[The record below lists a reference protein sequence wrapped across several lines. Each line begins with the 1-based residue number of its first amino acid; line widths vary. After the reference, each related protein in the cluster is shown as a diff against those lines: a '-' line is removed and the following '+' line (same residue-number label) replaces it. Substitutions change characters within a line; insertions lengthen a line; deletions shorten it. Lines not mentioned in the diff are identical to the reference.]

1 MQPSHHWSEDVAAL
15 RLEVHGPSEQA
26 VFAQA
31 FTALQELFGAEA
43 GNGEPVQRR
52 VEAEADDHRSLLAE
66 WLSELVFLVE
76 KERLLLDEVAGVRVL
91 DGQLEATVRGHRGD
105 PPHRVK
111 SVAYHDLELHRDRSG
126 WRACVVLDT

>member
-1 MQPSHHWSEDVAAL
+1 MQPSHRWSEDVAEL

-31 FTALQELFGAEA
+31 FRALQELFSTDPGP
-43 GNGEPVQRR
+43 GEVVQRR
-52 VEAEADDHRSLLAE
+52 VEAEAEDHRSLLAE

-76 KERLLLDEVAGVRVL
+76 KERLVLDDVASVRVL
-91 DGQLEATVRGHRGD
+91 DGQLEATVRGRRGD
-105 PPHRVK
+105 PPHRIK

>member
-1 MQPSHHWSEDVAAL
+1 MEDADEL

-31 FTALQELFGAEA
+31 FRALQELFG
-43 GNGEPVQRR
+43 NGPATGGTGGQPVQRR

-66 WLSELVFLVE
+66 WLAELVFLVE
-76 KERLLLDEVAGVRVL
+76 KERLVLDEVAGVRVL
-91 DGQLEATVRGHRGD
+91 DGQLEATVRGRVGD

-111 SVAYHDLELHRDRSG
+111 GVAYHDLELHRDRSG
-126 WRACVVLDT
+126 WRGCVVLDT